1 MLNLRRGALRSA
13 VRAVAVL
20 SCLLALTPRGLA
32 QPRVL
37 DGFDDVSGW
46 RVIAAEGVRGA
57 IARDPGGIDG
67 TPCLRL
73 DFEFVT
79 GGGYCIVQRD
89 LPMDLPEN
97 YEFTFHCR
105 AAPGTPDNNL
115 EFKLLDESGENVW
128 WVNRRAIA
136 FPTAWQRFVN
146 KKRHIEFAWGPAG
159 AGAPLKRLGKVE
171 LVIASSSGGK
181 GSVFFDNLAFRALP
195 PSRPYEGVP
204 ELSASSAAPGHPP
217 TLATDGN
224 VQTAWRSTDANAAGA
239 HTLTIDFG
247 IVREFGGLTLEWEP
261 GHAAG
266 AFDVRTSDDGQH
278 WALAYAATRASPARN
293 HVPLPDA
300 ECRFLQLSMTAGRP
314 GVPVGLAEVAVQPP
328 EFGEPNGMFAIIAKA
343 SPRGRLPR
351 YFLGEQRFWT
361 VVGDPDGGPLEALLS
376 EDGALELGPKGPT
389 VEPMVLLNDRLHTWA
404 DSRITQGLERGYLPL
419 PWVEWAAAGLSL
431 RVCASDDAGGW
442 RTAYVLT
449 NTGAERAVGAL
460 VLAVRPFQ
468 VNPPS
473 QWLNTTGGVAR
484 LTGVEHDAASRTLT
498 LAPSGTRL
506 AFDAPLSAFIVRSFD
521 QGDPVAAL
529 AAGGKAALAVGPGPE
544 DSSGRSSAL
553 AIFDFDLG
561 PGQSREI
568 ALAAKPRGVEMAPP
582 APGARAAA
590 VERWSSRVDR
600 VAFDLPPS
608 AQPLWDTARTVLG
621 HVLINRDGP
630 AIQPGSRS
638 YERSWARDGSMT
650 SAALLEFGFTDEVR
664 QWIEWFASHQF
675 ESGKVPCV
683 VDTRGP
689 DPVSEHDSHGQLI
702 FAIAEYHRFT
712 GDSAFLRRVWP
723 SVQKAV
729 AYIESIRAERMTPEF
744 APGSAATRRE
754 PGKPPVP
761 ATAFFGLVPES
772 ISHEGYSAKPMHSYW
787 DDFFV
792 LKGLKDAAYIAG
804 ALGEPDAA
812 TRYAELAA
820 DFRRTL
826 LASIAAARS
835 AHGIDYLPGCVELGD
850 FDATST
856 TVALWPCGEQ
866 AHLPADALRATFD
879 CYWNF
884 FQQRRDDP
892 SFAWVDYTPYENRVI
907 GSFVRL
913 GQRERALALTDFLM
927 RGRRPVQSHA
937 GSGWNQWPEVVYRD
951 ERAPRFLGDLPH
963 TWCGSD
969 FLNAFRAMF
978 AHERESPDGE
988 ALVLLAGVPERWLR
1002 DAGNRGLGFTGLRT
1016 HFGPLT
1022 CRAMLDA
1029 DRAVVTIEGLT
1040 REPPG
1045 GVWVANPFDES
1056 APPARLA
1063 GGRAVITRP

>member
-1 MLNLRRGALRSA
+1 MLNLWRGALR
-13 VRAVAVL
+13 RALRAAGVL
-20 SCLLALTPRGLA
+20 SCLLALAHRGLA

-37 DGFDDVSGW
+37 DGFNDVSAW
-46 RVIAAEGVRGA
+46 RVIAAEGVRGS
-57 IARDPGGIDG
+57 IARDPGGLDG
-67 TPCLRL
+67 SSCLRL

-105 AAPGTPDNNL
+105 AARGTPDNNL
-115 EFKLLDESGENVW
+115 EFKLLDASGENVW

-136 FPTAWQRFVN
+136 LPAAWQRFVN

-159 AGAPLKRLGKVE
+159 AGAPLKKLGKVE

-181 GSVFFDNLAFRALP
+181 GSVYFDSLAFRELP
-195 PSRPYEGVP
+195 PSRPYDGVP
-204 ELSASSAAPGHPP
+204 ILSASGAASDHPP
-217 TLATDGN
+217 EHAVDGN
-224 VQTAWRSTDANAAGA
+224 SHTAWRSTDADPARP

-247 IVREFGGLTLEWEP
+247 TVREFGGLTLDWEP
-261 GHAAG
+261 AHAPD
-266 AFDVRTSDDGQH
+266 AFGVLTSDDGHQ
-278 WALAYAATRASPARN
+278 WTPAYAAKNTSPARN
-293 HVPLPDA
+293 HLPIPDA
-300 ECRFLQLSMTAGRP
+300 ECRFVQLMLTPRP
-314 GVPVGLAEVAVQPP
+314 GAPVGIAEITVRPP
-328 EFGEPNGMFAIIAKA
+328 EFGEPNGMYAVIAKL
-343 SPRGRLPR
+343 SPRGVLPR

-361 VVGDPDGGPLEALLS
+361 VVGDPDGGPLEALLG
-376 EDGALELGPKGPT
+376 EGGTLELGPKGPT
-389 VEPMVLLNDRLHTWA
+389 VEPMLVLDDHLHTWA
-404 DSRITQGLERGYLPL
+404 DAHITQGLERGYLPL
-419 PWVEWAAAGLSL
+419 PWVEWSIAGLNM
-431 RVCASDDAGGW
+431 RVNASDETGGW
-442 RTAYVLT
+442 QIAYTIT
-449 NTGAERAVGAL
+449 NTGATRAAGVL

-484 LTGVEHDAASRTLT
+484 LTSVEHDPASRTLT

-506 AFDAPLSAFIVRSFD
+506 AFDVPLSTFVHRTFD
-521 QGDPVAAL
+521 QGDAVATL
-529 AAGGKAALAVGPGPE
+529 AAGGRAALAGRPAPE
-544 DSSGRSSAL
+544 DPSGRSSAL
-553 AIFDFDLG
+553 ALFDFDLD
-561 PGQSREI
+561 PGQAKEI
-568 ALAAKPRGVEMAPP
+568 VLSAAPKGVETATPT
-582 APGARAAA
+582 PGARAAA
-590 VERWSSRVDR
+590 IQRWSSRVDR
-600 VAFDLPPS
+600 VAFDLPPA

-664 QWIEWFASHQF
+664 QWVEWFASHQF

-683 VDTRGP
+683 VDKRGP

-712 GDSAFLRRVWP
+712 GDSAFLRRLWP

-729 AYIESIRAERMTPEF
+729 AYVEAIRAERMTPEF
-744 APGSAATRRE
+744 APGGGATRQE
-754 PGKPPVP
+754 PGRPPVP
-761 ATAFFGLVPES
+761 AAAFFGLVPES

-792 LKGLKDAAYIAG
+792 LKGLKDAAYIAE
-804 ALGEPDAA
+804 ALGEREAA
-812 TRYAELAA
+812 ARYADLAA
-820 DFRRTL
+820 GFRRTL
-826 LASIAAARS
+826 LASIAAARA

-879 CYWNF
+879 RYWGF
-884 FQQRRDDP
+884 FQRRRDDP

-913 GQRERALALTDFLM
+913 GQRERALAIADFLM
-927 RGRRPVQSHA
+927 QGRRPAQTQA
-937 GSGWNQWPEVVYRD
+937 GPGWNQWPEVVYRD
-951 ERAPRFLGDLPH
+951 ERAPKFLGDLPH

-1002 DAGNRGLGFTGLRT
+1002 DAGHRGLGFSGLRT

-1022 CRAMLDA
+1022 CRAVLHA
-1029 DRAVVTIEGLT
+1029 DRASVTIEGLT

-1045 GVWVANPFDES
+1045 GVWVANPFDEN
-1056 APPARLA
+1056 APPARLTA
-1063 GGRAVITRP
+1063 GRAVITRP